1 MWGHYH
7 WGTIEWMLA
16 NIYLRVH
23 VPRSWYPFPMAYII
37 QAPLKLK
44 KRNWKWLETWNLKRL
59 LSFSRCQT
67 IGVTWNIWSPL
78 FFAPG
83 WNKHR
88 AFVGVHIAFPQN
100 VLTAAPGHASR
111 SRLHLWNWATAVY
124 LYSVKHGKAAH
135 GKDNPKFKEFR
146 QAGSWLSFIHHSF
159 GSVNMRPTWFAGE
172 SYCVPCMSQRKCLP
186 LHAMSHL
193 SAIMHARSI
202 PNHKVTSF
210 PPFPCTLAHCKPSRS
225 WNYQA
230 TRPFGCLQSTARLW
244 GITINV
250 IEPYRAIAKNH
261 FPKLLKQN
269 TTWKQWLKKTHPPS
283 AAKPFQCPSLRHLFP
298 TNAVEEHGRIGVG
311 SQTESIMIF
320 PPRVPYVIPYH
331 CAKPS
336 WEVWSWLLKTHV
348 LLFQMLHKNLR
359 WFM

>member
-1 MWGHYH
+1 MVVYMYISVVGALPLRNHRMNAGQYIPPRACSTFLVPPSYGIYH
-7 WGTIEWMLA
+7 PSSFKTQKTQLEMTWNFKFEKIAFILSLSNYWCNMK
-16 NIYLRVH
+16 YLIPAVFCTGVKQTQGLRGSSHSVPAERLDCG
-23 VPRSWYPFPMAYII
+23 PRSCQPKQA
-37 QAPLKLK
+37 APL
-44 KRNWKWLETWNLKRL
+44 E
-59 LSFSRCQT
+59 LSHSR
-67 IGVTWNIWSPL
+67 V
-78 FFAPG
+78 
-83 WNKHR
+83 
-88 AFVGVHIAFPQN
+88 
-100 VLTAAPGHASR
+100 
-111 SRLHLWNWATAVY
+111 
-124 LYSVKHGKAAH
+124 SV
-135 GKDNPKFKEFR
+135 
-146 QAGSWLSFIHHSF
+146 F
-159 GSVNMRPTWFAGE
+159 GGE

-193 SAIMHARSI
+193 SAIMHTRSI

-230 TRPFGCLQSTARLW
+230 TRPFWCLQSTARLW
-244 GITINV
+244 GITISV

-336 WEVWSWLLKTHV
+336 REVCSWLLKTHV
-348 LLFQMLHKNLR
+348 LLFQKLHKNLR